1 MPKLAFKTRSR
12 TLPDSDETA
21 VELHLS
27 GFIDAANY
35 SIFEKSLEDAFALGG
50 RSLLIDFS
58 RVDYINST
66 GISGLIRYR
75 EQCKKRGGIL
85 CLSSVA
91 KPVGLSMHLLGVT
104 SLIPFTRDLAA
115 GRAHIADFHAGR
127 TEALEKISGESAQRG
142 GEKPGGLS
150 KVVLRTAP
158 EGVETDGRVLVIS
171 PSATRFT
178 RVLRLRFAGLN
189 GDYQLVHDVKSAMA
203 RYEEIDPDIVV
214 IDERCDPQGE
224 FVNRI
229 KVQKERSLTSII
241 KIYSRDGSATESVDF
256 KIWENDF
263 LVDPF
268 EILELFTLTEAELRR
283 VPRDRK
289 VFTQQVHFEFRSTP
303 KNFQKAYKLSDLVIR
318 HSMTQEEEITTLYAA
333 VKEGLDNA
341 VVHGNLSDSDKLVDV
356 NFLVDHTKVT
366 VLIEDQGS
374 GFDYEY
380 YLSRLHQGDAFEE
393 AKKRIVEENMR
404 GGLGIL
410 LMSRCSD
417 RIQYSGPGNVLR
429 LEKNLR

>member
-1 MPKLAFKTRSR
+1 MPKLSFKTRKHV
-12 TLPDSDETA
+12 LPNGDETV
-21 VELHLS
+21 VELLLS

-35 SIFEKSLEDAFALGG
+35 MTFEKSLEEAFALGG

-58 RVDYINST
+58 RVNYINST
-66 GISGLIRYR
+66 GISGLIRYC
-75 EQCKKRGGIL
+75 ESCKGRGGIL
-85 CLSSVA
+85 CLASVA

-104 SLIPFTRDLAA
+104 SLIPFTKDLIA
-115 GRAHIADFHAGR
+115 GREHVADFHAGR
-127 TEALEKISGESAQRG
+127 TKVPADVAAEEAGSDDEKLT
-142 GEKPGGLS
+142 GLA
-150 KVVLRTAP
+150 KIVLRKTA
-158 EGVETDGRVLVIS
+158 EGAKKTGRILVIS

-178 RVLRLRFAGLN
+178 RVLRLRFANLN
-189 GDYQLVHDVKSAMA
+189 GEYHLMHDAKEALS

-214 IDERCDPQGE
+214 IDERCDPKGE
-224 FVNRI
+224 FVSRV

-241 KIYSRDGSATESVDF
+241 KIYAKDAAVAGPVDF
-256 KIWENDF
+256 KIWENDY

-289 VFTQQVHFEFRSTP
+289 VFSQQVHFEFRSSQE
-303 KNFQKAYKLSDLVIR
+303 NVEKAYKLSELVIR
-318 HSMTQEEEITTLYAA
+318 HSISEEEEITALYAA

-341 VVHGNLSDSDKLVDV
+341 VVHGNLSAADKPVDV
-356 NFLVDHTKVT
+356 NFLVDQTKIT
-366 VLIEDQGS
+366 VLIEDQGR

-380 YLSRLHQGDAFEE
+380 YLSRLHRDDAFDE